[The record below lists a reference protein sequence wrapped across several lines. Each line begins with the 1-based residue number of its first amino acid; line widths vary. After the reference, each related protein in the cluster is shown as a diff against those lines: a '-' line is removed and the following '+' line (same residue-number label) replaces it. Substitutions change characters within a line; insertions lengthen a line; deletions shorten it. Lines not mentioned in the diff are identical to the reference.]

1 MKKAILFTIIE
12 PKAEGESPKLYYVN
26 GNHFST
32 DKTDAHIFT
41 DRDEMMAVQDKF
53 PFDLQMEYVEEL

>member
-12 PKAEGESPKLYYVN
+12 PKAEGESPKIYYVE

-32 DKTDAHIFT
+32 DKSEAYVFE
-41 DRDEMMAVQDKF
+41 DRDEMMETQAKF
-53 PFDLQMEYVEEL
+53 SFDLQMEYLEG